1 MWYSGGMRRR
11 DANGNWF
18 PLSKPAGG
26 SGREPTGEAFQTKW
40 IDFDRGIRV
49 GNIEPYERIT
59 QILKYHLE
67 KRHATPFITD
77 RWGRGVYWQW
87 ICWLPKANR
96 QAKPLS
102 HSYNFGCAKFFISV
116 DKDTRV
122 FQSGLQIERGYVA
135 KPASR
140 SGDLPIVL
148 QDDWDWHRLVK
159 QCWSGTA
166 LDRELQRLIKREGF
180 VVEVG
185 DWTTKARFDASNFR
199 SGRQVRGALK
209 RRSQREWIAFQL
221 FYPMPAQE
229 VQACTGFELVKAV
242 SAVFDEVMPAM
253 NTCMQVELAAGA
265 K

>member
-1 MWYSGGMRRR
+1 M
-11 DANGNWF
+11 
-18 PLSKPAGG
+18 
-26 SGREPTGEAFQTKW
+26 
-40 IDFDRGIRV
+40 

-67 KRHATPFITD
+67 KRYATPFITD

-116 DKDTRV
+116 DRSTRV

-148 QDDWDWHRLVK
+148 QDDWDWHRLIRE
-159 QCWSGTA
+159 SMEGPD
-166 LDRELQRLIKREGF
+166 LDRELRRLLSDDGF
-180 VVEVG
+180 VATVG
-185 DWTTKARFDASNFR
+185 GPGYDLVLDKDNYSSAAQIGQAAAQL
-199 SGRQVRGALK
+199 SGDG
-209 RRSQREWIAFQL
+209 WGFFQL
-221 FYPMPAQE
+221 YYPMPETE
-229 VQACTGFELVKAV
+229 VQTCSGHELTKAVAAIFDELVP
-242 SAVFDEVMPAM
+242 VM
-253 NTCMQVELAAGA
+253 NLCMQIPLQDTGGESHP
-265 K
+265 KRS

>member
-1 MWYSGGMRRR
+1 MAKRRASTKDWLPLTGR
-11 DANGNWF
+11 DAG
-18 PLSKPAGG
+18 AG
-26 SGREPTGEAFQTKW
+26 ELPTGEAFRSEW
-40 IDFDRGIRV
+40 IDFRNGLRI
-49 GNIEPYERIT
+49 GNLEPHERIT
-59 QILKYHLE
+59 QILKFYLE
-67 KRHATPFITD
+67 RRYGTQFITD
-77 RWGRGVYWQW
+77 RWGRGVYWRW
-87 ICWLPKANR
+87 ICWLPRINK
-96 QAKPLS
+96 QAKPIS
-102 HSYNFGCAKFFISV
+102 SGVNFGCAKLFITI
-116 DKDTRV
+116 DMDAGIFK
-122 FQSGLQIERGYVA
+122 SGLQVEGGWAADPEPYPGVRL
-135 KPASR
+135 R
-140 SGDLPIVL
+140 
-148 QDDWDWHRLVK
+148 DDWDWHRLVK